1 MLLFHWLSFFG
12 FAFMVIG
19 VLQIELEI
27 PEAQS
32 LKDKRR
38 VIKSLKDRLANVYNI
53 SIAEV
58 GALDAHQRSIIAIAM
73 VSNDKRYTEGAL
85 SKIMDVVRSVPQ
97 ANLLDY
103 KIELW

>member
-1 MLLFHWLSFFG
+1 MLLFHRLSFFG

-38 VIKSLKDRLANVYNI
+38 VIKSLK
-53 SIAEV
+53 
-58 GALDAHQRSIIAIAM
+58 
-73 VSNDKRYTEGAL
+73 
-85 SKIMDVVRSVPQ
+85 VRSRAWAVGRASGGGRGDSGCQKSHKRPGRFQ
-97 ANLLDY
+97 DTHCLAP
-103 KIELW
+103 